1 MQSKVYQDQVRLLL
15 SVLPEVAKEECFAL
29 HGGTAI
35 NLFVRDMPRL
45 SVDIDLTYV
54 PIQDRQTSFAEIR
67 AALGRIKGRVEGILA
82 GVRIEPRDDILKL
95 LISHD
100 GAKIKLEVNQIG
112 RGVLSPP
119 VTMPLCDAA
128 QEMFDAFCAVPMV
141 SLGQLYGG
149 KICAALDRQHPR
161 DLFDVRYLLDN
172 EGFSDDI
179 REGFVLMLASSN
191 RPFHEVLFP
200 NLIDQRDA
208 MANHFDGMT
217 VEEFSYDDFEAT
229 RDELIS
235 VVQNALKGS
244 DKAFLL
250 SLKSGQPDW
259 SIYDFQRFPAV
270 QFKLQ
275 NLEKLKE
282 ANPQKHAAQYQA
294 LAEKLGMEQDE
305 QA

>member
-15 SVLPEVAKEECFAL
+15 SVLPEVAKEDCFAL

-67 AALGRIKGRVEGILA
+67 AALERIKGRGEGVLS

-95 LISHD
+95 LISHG

-119 VTMPLCDAA
+119 VSMPLCDAA

-141 SLGQLYGG
+141 SLGQLFGG

-161 DLFDVRYLLDN
+161 DMFDVRYLLDN

-208 MANHFDGMT
+208 MANQFDGMT

-229 RDELIS
+229 RDELIG
-235 VVQNALKGS
+235 VVQNGLTDT

-250 SLKSGQPDW
+250 SLKGAQPDW